1 MKTQTMTWKAFWSRF
16 AVRACTSAVSVCLL
30 LIAPGCGEEPTV
42 EKPVARPV
50 KILTVGGGGL
60 RGSAEYPGKISPAQ
74 NAELSFEVP
83 GQIVELPVDEGQA
96 VTKGTLLARLD
107 ARDYQARLD
116 SERAKSKQSQAE
128 LKRYEQLYKE
138 EVVPLAQLDLKR
150 RSFEVADAATRE
162 AAKAVE
168 DTRLKAPFSGQ
179 VARKQVEERE
189 NVQAKQ
195 PILTLQD
202 TSSLEIVVNVPE
214 GDAAM
219 ARPGLTLEER
229 TASVKPTVVVTSFPD
244 RSFPARIKEFSTSAD
259 PVTRT
264 FKVTLAFEN
273 PPEVNILPGMT
284 AKVVITPRGPGVQ
297 TARQMIPSSA
307 VLADEGGAA
316 FVWIVEPST
325 MQVRRAPVEVGD
337 LSGSEVE
344 VRSGLS
350 NGDQIAISGVHSLR
364 EGMQVR
370 RFDN

>member
-60 RGSAEYPGKISPAQ
+60 RGSAEYPGKISPAH
-74 NAELSFEVP
+74 
-83 GQIVELPVDEGQA
+83 QA